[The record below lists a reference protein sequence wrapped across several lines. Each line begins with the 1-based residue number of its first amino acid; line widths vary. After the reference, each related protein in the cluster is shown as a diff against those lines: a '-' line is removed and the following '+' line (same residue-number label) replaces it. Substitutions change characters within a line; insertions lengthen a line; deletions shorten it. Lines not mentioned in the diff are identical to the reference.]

1 MNGSIEIRY
10 QKFLVLL
17 YMLCLQIGENLS
29 ISFCYIESG
38 CVSIKKSP
46 KYIVIDVESPS
57 YFEEFG
63 FDRNDPTKIKN
74 LLKKNSFQYSFGEY
88 IKEI

>member
-38 CVSIKKSP
+38 CVISSRNLQFLKHPLTQQLVKLLSGG
-46 KYIVIDVESPS
+46 ES
-57 YFEEFG
+57 
-63 FDRNDPTKIKN
+63 
-74 LLKKNSFQYSFGEY
+74 
-88 IKEI
+88 

>member
-38 CVSIKKSP
+38 CVISNGNR
-46 KYIVIDVESPS
+46 D
-57 YFEEFG
+57 
-63 FDRNDPTKIKN
+63 NQNT
-74 LLKKNSFQYSFGEY
+74 Y
-88 IKEI
+88 IKSEIKIHILFNPA